1 MGLTQMAPLLRMT
14 HLVQTM
20 TSSFIPDAG
29 KPLLPGVT
37 QLPTIMKHSTLT
49 CYHDNEIVDYM
60 VIAKSMG
67 TELAEIP

>member
-1 MGLTQMAPLLRMT
+1 
-14 HLVQTM
+14 M
-20 TSSFIPDAG
+20 TSSFVPVAG
-29 KPLLPGVT
+29 KPFLPGVT
-37 QLPTIMKHSTLT
+37 QLSATMKHSTLT